1 MRSNTSCGMGG
12 TPRDVVDRPES
23 GEQQAIGTRNALW
36 CTVVD
41 NRMPIDAQIAAA
53 QRRQGDIDD
62 ELIDSLEAKVTSEL
76 DAGDFTYFGH
86 GATELVKLLIARA
99 RKDDLKSAHR
109 VATRLAAETSARSQ
123 PALELWPLLCQILLT
138 DAEGDNVG
146 HAAVLARYRDIAQAL
161 DARGHLV
168 TVAKLSK
175 AGAS

>member
-1 MRSNTSCGMGG
+1 
-12 TPRDVVDRPES
+12 
-23 GEQQAIGTRNALW
+23 
-36 CTVVD
+36 
-41 NRMPIDAQIAAA
+41 MPIDAQIAAA
-53 QRRQGDIDD
+53 QRRQGDIVD

-86 GATELVKLLIARA
+86 GAMELAKLLIARA
-99 RKDDLKSAHR
+99 RRDDLKSAHR

-123 PALELWPLLCQILLT
+123 SALGFWALLCQILLT

-146 HAAVLARYRDIAQAL
+146 HAAVLARCRDTAQAL